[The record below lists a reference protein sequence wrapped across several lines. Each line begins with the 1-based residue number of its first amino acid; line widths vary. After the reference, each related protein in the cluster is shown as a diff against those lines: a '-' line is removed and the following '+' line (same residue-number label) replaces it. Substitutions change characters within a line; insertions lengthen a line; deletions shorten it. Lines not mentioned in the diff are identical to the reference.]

1 MMKKKLLI
9 LLLML
14 VMIIPTGCSIKRDS
28 MEDITIYTSS
38 YPIEYITKA
47 LYGNHSTVKNI
58 YPNGIVNNS
67 YTLTD
72 EQIKQYSKSSLF
84 IFNGLGTEKSYI
96 EPMLNDNS
104 NLKIIDSTKSITY
117 DYGEEELWLN
127 PSNILMMTQN
137 IKNGLEEYISNQYL
151 KNDIETNYQSLKLT
165 ISKLEAKIYLMV
177 EDADNTNIVVGNDSL
192 EFLSKYGLTVYS
204 VEDTNNLTDKTIETV
219 KKMANN
225 KQISYIFMF
234 NNDNSNDTIDTLVK
248 TYGLKIVYLNDLS
261 NLSDTDRKNNKDYV
275 SVMNDNIDAL
285 RAEIYND

>member
-47 LYGNHSTVKNI
+47 LYGNH
-58 YPNGIVNNS
+58 GIVNNS

-127 PSNILMMTQN
+127 PSNIQIMIL
-137 IKNGLEEYISNQYL
+137 
-151 KNDIETNYQSLKLT
+151 
-165 ISKLEAKIYLMV
+165 
-177 EDADNTNIVVGNDSL
+177 
-192 EFLSKYGLTVYS
+192 
-204 VEDTNNLTDKTIETV
+204 
-219 KKMANN
+219 
-225 KQISYIFMF
+225 KQIIK
-234 NNDNSNDTIDTLVK
+234 V
-248 TYGLKIVYLNDLS
+248 
-261 NLSDTDRKNNKDYV
+261 
-275 SVMNDNIDAL
+275 
-285 RAEIYND
+285 